1 MLAYIIKSSLLL
13 AVLYGGF
20 ALLLSRE
27 TFHRF
32 NRIALLSVL
41 VTSLVLPL
49 IRLSIQKPQFL
60 CYEKPEVVL
69 AEREAS
75 SDFPFRG
82 RKPGEETATVLA
94 DLKSDRTEH
103 KHLQCAGK
111 NGGIANPYT
120 QYGRITNPS
129 EQAANP
135 SDHGMAAI
143 YPSFGG
149 AGEGFSPGGAVGGC
163 VYLIG
168 FLASLAIFFVGLFRL
183 FREIR
188 GGVHTK
194 DELGNTIVI
203 RGGNFAPFSFLHYI
217 IISASDYEHLRR
229 PILAHE
235 QAHIRLGHT
244 YDLLLLEAVKAVQWF
259 NPFVYLLGRDL
270 KAVHEYEADNA
281 VLSFGIDAKT
291 YQLLLVTKAVGS
303 RLQTV
308 CNNLSHHSL
317 KKRINMMHTHKSNR
331 WLMGKALI
339 LPALMALAVV
349 VWAKPKV
356 EEIIPSNET
365 VSSIVEDNDQVQ
377 DNGPVMVAV
386 PGMGIVTTDEVQGF
400 YKGRMLNAFIPKD
413 NAKDFIKKH
422 GPAIA
427 VSWLKGT
434 WVVKGDNSFIEEHP
448 DCGYPMAF
456 HTKYYD
462 VMLDGKQLDVNNLP
476 NLPASA
482 LKKVEIQLRSKG
494 EKLTVNL
501 TTKPVQIPAGVKG
514 NINPELTI
522 LLTGTPPK
530 DCGTKTSIW
539 ERRGDFDGFSWKNY
553 TTCSWKWD
561 VDDISV
567 HLKEVAIRND
577 HSVRINV
584 CKGVPQK
591 HIDRIKSI
599 MKECGITN
607 YRFVNQ

>member
-1 MLAYIIKSSLLL
+1 MLTYVFKSALLLSLL
-13 AVLYGGF
+13 YGSF

-32 NRIALLSVL
+32 NRVALLCVL
-41 VTSLVLPL
+41 VASLVLPV
-49 IRLSIQKPQFL
+49 IRIEVPAPLVAPAPLPIWESA
-60 CYEKPEVVL
+60 VVL
-69 AEREAS
+69 PDRSASTGEGVGSGVSNFEAS
-75 SDFPFRG
+75 PQEGSDELLAQG
-82 RKPGEETATVLA
+82 RTTPSLEEMGEALYLLGVLV
-94 DLKSDRTEH
+94 S
-103 KHLQCAGK
+103 
-111 NGGIANPYT
+111 
-120 QYGRITNPS
+120 
-129 EQAANP
+129 
-135 SDHGMAAI
+135 
-143 YPSFGG
+143 
-149 AGEGFSPGGAVGGC
+149 V
-163 VYLIG
+163 
-168 FLASLAIFFVGLFRL
+168 AIFCVGLFRL
-183 FREIR
+183 FKEIR
-188 GGVHTK
+188 GGMHTK
-194 DELGNTIVI
+194 DEQGNTVVI
-203 RGGNFAPFSFLHYI
+203 RRGDFAPFSFLHYI
-217 IISASDYEHLRR
+217 IISASDYEHLRQ
-229 PILAHE
+229 PIMAHE

-244 YDLLLLEAVKAVQWF
+244 WDLLLLEAVKALQWF

-270 KAVHEYEADNA
+270 KAVHEYEADDA

-291 YQLLLVTKAVGS
+291 YQLLLVAKAVGS

-317 KKRINMMHTHKSNR
+317 KKRIKMMHKNKSNR

-377 DNGPVMVAV
+377 DNGPVEVAV
-386 PGMGIVTTDEVQGF
+386 PGMGIVTTDEVRGF

-476 NLPASA
+476 NRLASA
-482 LKKVEIQLRSKG
+482 LKKVEIQMRSKG

-501 TTKPVQIPAGVKG
+501 TTKPVQIPADVKG

-522 LLTGTPPK
+522 LLTGMPPK
-530 DCGTKTSIW
+530 DSGAKTSIW
-539 ERRGDFDGFSWKNY
+539 ERRGNFDGFSWKNY
-553 TTCSWKWD
+553 TICSWKWD
-561 VDDISV
+561 VDDIST
-567 HLKEVAIRND
+567 HLKEVAIRKD

-584 CKGVPQK
+584 CRGVPQE
-591 HIDRIKSI
+591 HIDRITRL
-599 MKECGITN
+599 MKENGVTN
-607 YRFVNQ
+607 YRFVRQ

>member
-41 VTSLVLPL
+41 VASMVLPL
-49 IRLSIQKPQFL
+49 IRLTIQKPQFL
-60 CYEKPEVVL
+60 CYEKPEAVL
-69 AEREAS
+69 AEQQ
-75 SDFPFRG
+75 SDS
-82 RKPGEETATVLA
+82 KKDAVQA
-94 DLKSDRTEH
+94 DI
-103 KHLQCAGK
+103 QYAGK
-111 NGGIANPYT
+111 NGGIVNPYT
-120 QYGRITNPS
+120 QNVWITDPS
-129 EQAANP
+129 EQVMGAIHP
-135 SDHGMAAI
+135 SL
-143 YPSFGG
+143 GG
-149 AGEGFSPGGAVGGC
+149 DRGGFSPGGTVGGC

-281 VLSFGIDAKT
+281 VLSYGIDAKT

-365 VSSIVEDNDQVQ
+365 VSSIEDNDQVQ
-377 DNGPVMVAV
+377 DNGPVEVAV

-434 WVVKGDNSFIEEHP
+434 WVVKGDASFIEEHP

-482 LKKVEIQLRSKG
+482 LKKVEIQMRSKG

-501 TTKPVQIPAGVKG
+501 TTRPVQIPAGVKG

-553 TTCSWKWD
+553 TICSWKWD

-567 HLKEVAIRND
+567 HLKEVAIRSD

-599 MKECGITN
+599 MKECGVTN